1 MYEVT
6 EGKGLEQQ
14 QQDESG
20 QIVEVTSKALANPS
34 WFILTWHHP
43 PSTEPC

>member
-20 QIVEVTSKALANPS
+20 QLVEVTSKALANPS